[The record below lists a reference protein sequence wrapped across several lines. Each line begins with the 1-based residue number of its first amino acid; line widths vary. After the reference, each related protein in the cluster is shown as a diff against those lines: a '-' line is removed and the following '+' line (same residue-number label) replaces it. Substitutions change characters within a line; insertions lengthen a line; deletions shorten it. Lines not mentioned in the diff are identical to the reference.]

1 MIEFE
6 ELTLATGANRLA
18 TLSQHSPVPS
28 LTPAA
33 VLSSDDLGMGSIAAA
48 HGMAEKPMFV
58 PVYLEK
64 SCVIVACA
72 EHKTSKGVFSWN
84 PGCFWD
90 VLHMTLLTRR
100 D

>member
-64 SCVIVACA
+64 VVSYWHVLST
-72 EHKTSKGVFSWN
+72 KRQK
-84 PGCFWD
+84 GCFLGTQ
-90 VLHMTLLTRR
+90 VVSGMSST
-100 D
+100 